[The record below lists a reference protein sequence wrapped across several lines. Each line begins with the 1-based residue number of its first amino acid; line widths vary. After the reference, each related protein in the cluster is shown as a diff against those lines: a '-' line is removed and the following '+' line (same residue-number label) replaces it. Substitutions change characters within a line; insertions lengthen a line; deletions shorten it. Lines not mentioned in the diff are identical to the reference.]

1 MAQARASVVKSLKHI
16 ISAGLAKEISV
27 HIATESR
34 PDDQRP
40 LLMIGIKDGF
50 IKLEPGDIERYER
63 FMTRAI
69 RLKDSPE
76 VNVTLWKEAFEG
88 VDAENDCALTGVTT
102 SKLWRLSWYRSELS

>member
-1 MAQARASVVKSLKHI
+1 
-16 ISAGLAKEISV
+16 
-27 HIATESR
+27 
-34 PDDQRP
+34 
-40 LLMIGIKDGF
+40 MIGIKDGF